1 MFLAELLARRD
12 DGPRPEFRYHDYGSL
27 VSLGP
32 QAAVGVLTGALTGK
46 SIRVGGAAAS
56 LLYAL
61 MYQKHLL
68 QLHGSLRMAAHTLV
82 DWLRAKILP
91 PVRLH

>member
-1 MFLAELLARRD
+1 M
-12 DGPRPEFRYHDYGSL
+12 
-27 VSLGP
+27 
-32 QAAVGVLTGALTGK
+32 LTGALTGK